1 MTGQEYVN
9 FHLNF
14 KGDQNQN
21 LPDLLIAILIENA
34 HRETV
39 GSGLNERIALVVGP
53 LYVFEDSLSGDQTN
67 SMVITGSGSSVS
79 TPSGMLGR
87 CREIFSYLFFL
98 LPFKDYYHNYLIY
111 QTLLQFSTKD
121 LQLLLVKLTSKFPS
135 NTNSVS
141 SILLLYNINTMIKFV
156 VKIFVEENVDF

>member
-98 LPFKDYYHNYLIY
+98 LKTTIIIILYI
-111 QTLLQFSTKD
+111 
-121 LQLLLVKLTSKFPS
+121 KLYCSFLPRTCSF
-135 NTNSVS
+135 
-141 SILLLYNINTMIKFV
+141 Y
-156 VKIFVEENVDF
+156 